1 MLAAVS
7 RSAASLLRAG
17 APKAQQVIPALQA
30 ISKYNSQYISTFMC
44 LKEFFSFIFRA
55 KKNVELAE

>member
-30 ISKYNSQYISTFMC
+30 ISKYILISRQLIYYLIYLPLKQCKSQI
-44 LKEFFSFIFRA
+44 EIG
-55 KKNVELAE
+55 NH